1 MSFFGLPQH
10 DLEEER
16 RKFLE
21 GGAKEGDENLQ
32 VFTWGEDSYD
42 GLGDA
47 LQEGGDEL
55 NDETFGVGD
64 VGKDFDFTQQGLP
77 DFDKPPRLPSEPV
90 SEQVAAAR
98 QLHQT
103 LPKQQS
109 PLQPQPT
116 SAAAIPRDPGLSEAT
131 LWDDKSPFSVFG
143 RANGTPSTR
152 PQDIQHSLHLSHQQQ
167 QQRHVLAVPTPPPGQ
182 VSGKFSPF
190 APNESPI
197 LQHQRTV
204 VPPQGGRPR
213 TLQEIEEEMLL
224 MAAAQAKQ
232 REREA
237 EEQHRLQQQQ
247 LLLLRHQ
254 QELQRQEEERQLI
267 ELQQLQQQ
275 KEQERLYEQQQY
287 QRLLQ
292 FQQQQQQQQQ
302 RTPPPRMLP
311 VSQSPRFLEHQRQQA
326 ALLLQQERQRQLLLQ
341 EQERQQQLQERR
353 ERQIR
358 QLLEQEELQRRMAQA
373 SLEERLHWQEQE
385 AQALAAEHQHRSFNT
400 PSPARHLQQGRVLPG
415 SLGHETPGAS
425 QQSIQMQQRLLAE
438 LAHGRQSAS
447 QEQLRAEAMRR
458 IMETEREEE
467 KRRRKAHKI
476 ASMVS
481 ASYLGSELGML
492 TPVLSQARYNDL
504 MTQSD
509 KDFITRI
516 QVSQLV
522 TQDPYADDFYA
533 QVYGAILRSRLGL
546 QASDE
551 RVIKFGS
558 GGGIGLGLAQKG
570 PNRRP
575 SAMQRME
582 QQVERIVNNARKR
595 EEEKGLHCQSI
606 AHLLLIA
613 VLTEPILALQNLQG
627 ALGKTSGR
635 SYKAAPRQLLQ
646 VDTASPTLSP
656 AHAHTSKA
664 SVFNEGAAKE
674 AAKLGR
680 EALGDAHHT
689 GEIVRR
695 DPLTHRETL
704 VILEQLYDLVLQ
716 AEQLRRDQ
724 PHAEEEPEVFQQW
737 QQEYDGRV
745 DAMWEGV
752 RVLVPLETSNP
763 HPFISLLTPT
773 KGKKL
778 LPRLT
783 RHLSSD
789 RMLTLLTLLVAC
801 FDQLDVVRLAHVLDS
816 LVETPERLEVERQT
830 NAFLGSV
837 MQSILP
843 VASVAELRLITG
855 LLSLLLHRT
864 NIVAVAQTRPGLALL
879 TLFLSRV
886 EVIKQTLAS
895 GAETNVVPTPEE
907 SEAWQLMFD
916 HLFELLAPHLLLL
929 FPSTRIAHT
938 NITGQPPAAPSSI
951 DIVDQPVWQFLAAL
965 ALHAHVEQHQ
975 ILVTAL
981 REKVL
986 DNVLSV
992 NKGWVHDEEE
1002 RQTKLAN
1009 VNLFLHALG
1018 LDSSQI
1024 AL

>member
-1 MSFFGLPQH
+1 MSFFGLPQN

-16 RKFLE
+16 RKYLE
-21 GGAKEGDENLQ
+21 
-32 VFTWGEDSYD
+32 VFTWGEDNYD

-47 LQEGGDEL
+47 LQEGNDEL
-55 NDETFGVGD
+55 NDETFGGIGQVA
-64 VGKDFDFTQQGLP
+64 LP
-77 DFDKPPRLPSEPV
+77 DFDKPARNAQDPGKD
-90 SEQVAAAR
+90 QVAAAR
-98 QLHQT
+98 QQQPQSQQKL
-103 LPKQQS
+103 QS
-109 PLQPQPT
+109 PSPHQPLSAGSAGT
-116 SAAAIPRDPGLSEAT
+116 STRNAGQSLESI
-131 LWDDKSPFSVFG
+131 WDDKSPFAVLG
-143 RANGTPSTR
+143 RVNGASSTR
-152 PQDIQHSLHLSHQQQ
+152 PHEQQQ
-167 QQRHVLAVPTPPPGQ
+167 PLLLPHHPQRQVLGVPTPPPSQ
-182 VSGKFSPF
+182 PVSKFSPF
-190 APNESPI
+190 LAHESPLLHQQHA
-197 LQHQRTV
+197 LQGH
-204 VPPQGGRPR
+204 GARPR
-213 TLQEIEEEMLL
+213 TLQEIEEEML
-224 MAAAQAKQ
+224 MALQAKQ
-232 REREA
+232 REE
-237 EEQHRLQQQQ
+237 EEQVQMERLQI
-247 LLLLRHQ
+247 LRHQ
-254 QELQRQEEERQLI
+254 QELRHRQELQRQEEERRLL
-267 ELQQLQQQ
+267 EMRQLQQ
-275 KEQERLYEQQQY
+275 KEIQERLYEQQQY

-292 FQQQQQQQQQ
+292 YQQQQQPQQQ

-326 ALLLQQERQRQLLLQ
+326 AILLQQERQQQLLLQ
-341 EQERQQQLQERR
+341 ERDRQQQLLQERR
-353 ERQIR
+353 QRQI
-358 QLLEQEELQRRMAQA
+358 QELLEQQEMERRMAQA
-373 SLEERLHWQEQE
+373 SLEDKHHWQQNEIRGF
-385 AQALAAEHQHRSFNT
+385 ASEHQHRSFNT
-400 PSPARHLQQGRVLPG
+400 PSPARHLQQQLHQGRISQGAIPHENI
-415 SLGHETPGAS
+415 SLNQ
-425 QQSIQMQQRLLAE
+425 QQSLQLQQRLLADMTQNE
-438 LAHGRQSAS
+438 FSRDLHGRNGPQIPQDLS
-447 QEQLRAEAMRR
+447 AEAMRK
-458 IMETEREEE
+458 IVEAEHQEER
-467 KRRRKAHKI
+467 RRRKAHKI
-476 ASMVS
+476 AHM
-481 ASYLGSELGML
+481 
-492 TPVLSQARYNDL
+492 ARYNDL

-533 QVYGAILRSRLGL
+533 QVYGAILRSRMGL
-546 QASDE
+546 QAHDE

-595 EEEKGLHCQSI
+595 EEEKGLHSIQS
-606 AHLLLIA
+606 
-613 VLTEPILALQNLQG
+613 LQG

-646 VDTASPTLSP
+646 VESASPTLSP
-656 AHAHTSKA
+656 AHAHINKA
-664 SVFNEGAAKE
+664 SVYNEGAAKE
-674 AAKLGR
+674 AAKLGL
-680 EALGDAHHT
+680 EALGDAHQT
-689 GEIVRR
+689 AEIVRR

-704 VILEQLYDLVLQ
+704 VILEKLYDFVLQ
-716 AEQLRRDQ
+716 VEQLRRDQ
-724 PHAEEEPEVFQQW
+724 PHADEDPEDFQHW
-737 QQEYDGRV
+737 QAEYDQTV
-745 DAMWEGV
+745 DRIWENV
-752 RVLVPLETSNP
+752 NVLTPLETSTP
-763 HPFISLLTPT
+763 HPFISLLFPT

-789 RMLTLLTLLVAC
+789 KMLTLLTLLVAC
-801 FDQLDVVRLAHVLDS
+801 FDQLDVVTLAPILDS
-816 LVETPERLEVERQT
+816 LVETPERAEVERQT
-830 NAFLGSV
+830 QAFLGSV

-843 VASVAELRLITG
+843 VVSVAELRLVTG

-886 EVIKQTLAS
+886 EVIKQTVAS
-895 GAETNVVPTPEE
+895 GAESAVPTPEE
-907 SEAWQLMFD
+907 SQAWQMMFD
-916 HLFELLAPHLLLL
+916 HLFQLLAPHLLLL

-965 ALHAHVEQHQ
+965 ALHAVTEQHQ

-992 NKGWVHDEEE
+992 NKGWVLDEEE